1 MRREPEKRERR
12 MSAVSTSS
20 DLISAD
26 SSSARPDSAGLG
38 ATASSGSAVP
48 TGAEASGSAASDL
61 DRRFRMAL
69 LLYVVLAAL
78 AWFTLGEGK
87 ILVGGRL
94 VELRWLPL
102 VVLGGLA
109 LRTVIARQAEKIRRE
124 GNGEAG
130 LAPRGLQKKG

>member
-1 MRREPEKRERR
+1 MRRELEECEGR
-12 MSAVSTSS
+12 MNAGSAST

-26 SSSARPDSAGLG
+26 ASSAGPDAAGLG
-38 ATASSGSAVP
+38 ASAGSDSADSG
-48 TGAEASGSAASDL
+48 L
-61 DRRFRMAL
+61 DRRFRLAL

-109 LRTVIARQAEKIRRE
+109 LRTVLARQAEKIRRE
-124 GNGEAG
+124 GNGEVG
-130 LAPRGLQKKG
+130 STPRRLQKKG

>member
-1 MRREPEKRERR
+1 
-12 MSAVSTSS
+12 
-20 DLISAD
+20 
-26 SSSARPDSAGLG
+26 
-38 ATASSGSAVP
+38 
-48 TGAEASGSAASDL
+48 
-61 DRRFRMAL
+61 MAL